1 MREFSI
7 DSKQPQLGLKYS
19 NMEVGSGHH
28 NQVLSH
34 VD

>member
-7 DSKQPQLGLKYS
+7 DSKQPQLNLKYS
-19 NMEVGSGHH
+19 NMEVGHH
-28 NQVLSH
+28 NQILSH